1 MVKEDFKNRIRA
13 IVKQVYKAQ
22 SKIDLDVPKTDI
34 SLDLDKFPILAKFP
48 TLRDSIIQLLTT
60 QYKDF
65 VSEIQWIA
73 PKPTTFKILLA
84 NNQFFYLLYD
94 DVTWICKSEGKKY
107 WLNDIKDEGRATE
120 SIARLLSYGASKDA
134 NASFKDS
141 GDEAATEP
149 GPAEAS
155 VPAEA

>member
-48 TLRDSIIQLLTT
+48 TLRNAIVQLLTT
-60 QYKDF
+60 QYIDF
-65 VSEIQWIA
+65 VSEIQWVA

-84 NNQFFYLLYD
+84 NNQFFYLM
-94 DVTWICKSEGKKY
+94 
-107 WLNDIKDEGRATE
+107 
-120 SIARLLSYGASKDA
+120 
-134 NASFKDS
+134 
-141 GDEAATEP
+141 
-149 GPAEAS
+149 
-155 VPAEA
+155 

>member
-48 TLRDSIIQLLTT
+48 TLRNAIVQLLTT

-94 DVTWICKSEGKKY
+94 DITWICKSEGKKY

-134 NASFKDS
+134 NSSFKDS
-141 GDEAATEP
+141 GDEAATEAP
-149 GPAEAS
+149 TETPAE
-155 VPAEA
+155 VPAV

>member
-1 MVKEDFKNRIRA
+1 MDSEELKNRIRGL
-13 IVKQVYKAQ
+13 VKQVYKAQ
-22 SKIDLDVPKTDI
+22 SKIDLDVPTTNI

-48 TLRDSIIQLLTT
+48 SLRDAIIQLLTT

-65 VSEIQWIA
+65 VSEIQWVA
-73 PKPTTFKILLA
+73 PKPTTFKIVLA
-84 NNQFFYLLYD
+84 NNQYFYLLYD
-94 DVTWICKSEGKKY
+94 GKTWICKSEGKRY

-141 GDEAATEP
+141 GEEAATDSPIEEP
-149 GPAEAS
+149 EI
-155 VPAEA
+155 